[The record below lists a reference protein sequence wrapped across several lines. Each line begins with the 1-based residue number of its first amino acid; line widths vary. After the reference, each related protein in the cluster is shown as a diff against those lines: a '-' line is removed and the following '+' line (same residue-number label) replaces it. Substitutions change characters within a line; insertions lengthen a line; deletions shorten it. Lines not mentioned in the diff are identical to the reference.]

1 MNEKNNH
8 LLRFAEKI
16 CSKFKMFLKRGNI
29 RYKSIDILSSNALDC
44 HAEYPKIL
52 LFLYKRKIMS
62 EKGKKNIVNNI
73 EISLHGDMIIGISG
87 VIKL

>member
-1 MNEKNNH
+1 
-8 LLRFAEKI
+8 
-16 CSKFKMFLKRGNI
+16 
-29 RYKSIDILSSNALDC
+29 
-44 HAEYPKIL
+44 
-52 LFLYKRKIMS
+52 MS